1 MHEFPRRP
9 IVFELPFPQ
18 TDPDVD
24 VFMEITSGMGVYVN
38 IGEWVLNLNKS
49 LYGIKKASA
58 NWFDLLKTGI
68 ERRFY
73 HQYQVEPCVF
83 YRKDSVILTCFYYCV
98 IVSQKQDTITSLI
111 ESLNNGPENHVLK
124 DEGDISNYLGVNI
137 N

>member
-9 IVFELPFPQ
+9 IVFEPPFPQ
-18 TDPDVD
+18 TDPYVD
-24 VFMEITSGMGVYVN
+24 VFMEITSGMGVYIN

-58 NWFDLLKTGI
+58 NWFDLIKTGI
-68 ERRFY
+68 ERRVY

-83 YRKDSVILTCFYYCV
+83 YRKDSVILTCFYCCV

-111 ESLNNGPENHVLK
+111 ESLNDGP
-124 DEGDISNYLGVNI
+124 
-137 N
+137 